1 MGRPK
6 EFDPETALDRAVRA
20 FWLNGYEATSLGTLI
35 DTMGI
40 SKSSFYDTF
49 GSKHALFLTSL
60 ERYAATTVAE
70 IVAVLESDK
79 PGRDAIAQVF
89 RDAAARFAENDG
101 PRGCFLSNAAA
112 EMTPRCPETRVKI
125 HDLFLRM
132 EEAFKKA
139 VQRGQKDG
147 SISPTHD
154 ARTLARFLIT
164 SLNGLQVTGKTGPDN
179 GSLADTVKTVLR
191 LLE

>member
-6 EFDPETALDRAVRA
+6 AFDPETALDRAVRA
-20 FWLNGYEATSLGTLI
+20 FWLNGYEATSLGALI

-60 ERYAATTVAE
+60 DRYAATTVAAA
-70 IVAVLESDK
+70 VAVLESDK
-79 PGRDAIAQVF
+79 PGRDAIARVF
-89 RDAAARFAENDG
+89 RDAAARFADNDE
-101 PRGCFLSNAAA
+101 PPGCFLSNAAA
-112 EMTPRCPETRVKI
+112 EMAPRCPETRVKV

-132 EEAFKKA
+132 EAAFKEA

-154 ARTLARFLIT
+154 ARALARFLT
-164 SLNGLQVTGKTGPDN
+164 ASLNGLQVIGKAGPDD
-179 GSLADTVKTVLR
+179 GSLTDTVKTVSR
-191 LLE
+191 LLA